1 MQQSP
6 SLPPIAH
13 AVVGISDVMTPV
25 AMDIIRFF
33 IVMPVRLVA
42 RVIKRV
48 TRRTPPV
55 TAPHVSLVMVPGT
68 FVTAPFS
75 KR

>member
-1 MQQSP
+1 MQPSP

-13 AVVGISDVMTPV
+13 AVVGISDVMTPI
-25 AMDIIRFF
+25 AMDIVRFF
-33 IVMPVRLVA
+33 VVTPVRLLA
-42 RVIKRV
+42 RFTKGV
-48 TRRTPPV
+48 TRRTDPV

-68 FVTAPFS
+68 FLTAPFS

>member
-13 AVVGISDVMTPV
+13 AVVGISDVITPV
-25 AMDIIRFF
+25 ALDIVRFF
-33 IVMPVRLVA
+33 VVAPVRFVA
-42 RVIKRV
+42 RTVKRL
-48 TRRTPPV
+48 TRRTDPV

-68 FVTAPFS
+68 FLTAPFS

>member
-1 MQQSP
+1 MKQSP

-33 IVMPVRLVA
+33 VVTPVRLVA
-42 RVIKRV
+42 RIIKRA
-48 TRRTPPV
+48 TSRTHPI

-68 FVTAPFS
+68 FLTAPFT